1 MKIGNHYYSEI
12 IIKDKQEGL
21 LATITDEDV
30 ISEDSVRVEFVKNE
44 DFQIEELADSI
55 ANSIEET
62 GLLDKIVEAVG
73 CIISKIK

>member
-30 ISEDSVRVEFVKNE
+30 ISEDGVRVEFVKNE
-44 DFQIEELADSI
+44 DFQIDELADSI

-62 GLLDKIVEAVG
+62 GFLDKIVD

>member
-30 ISEDSVRVEFVKNE
+30 ISEDGVRVEFVKNE
-44 DFQIEELADSI
+44 DFQIDELTDSI

-62 GLLDKIVEAVG
+62 GLLDKIVD